1 MDGCKLNLPAP
12 LTAAGYQPPG
22 PQAHYPQGLLSCLLR
37 LQSRLP
43 VDFDLAAHGNER
55 LAALAHLPALEPAD
69 LVVYDRGYYSFE
81 LLCAHQERGLHAVFR
96 IRRSSGQAFDRFLAS
111 RRTDTLAA
119 ILPGPDALRD
129 LSRKYPGR
137 AWRAVR
143 LRLVKYTR
151 GTTEYALATTLLDRR
166 RYRVD
171 ALADLYHA
179 RWGLEEMYKISK
191 QFLEIEQFHGRSER
205 LVKQELFAHF
215 NLIAMTRLL
224 TNRDAALC
232 AAAGPGQPVPQ
243 ANFKHSLAALAQH
256 LEGLLLRQRA
266 YVEETLEQL
275 CAWIG
280 TGRRR
285 RRPNR
290 SYPRQS
296 KRPVSKWDRR
306 RPPAK

>member
-1 MDGCKLNLPAP
+1 M
-12 LTAAGYQPPG
+12 
-22 PQAHYPQGLLSCLLR
+22 
-37 LQSRLP
+37 
-43 VDFDLAAHGNER
+43 
-55 LAALAHLPALEPAD
+55 
-69 LVVYDRGYYSFE
+69 
-81 LLCAHQERGLHAVFR
+81 FR
-96 IRRSSGQAFDRFLAS
+96 IRRGSGEAFDRFLAS
-111 RRTDTLAA
+111 RRTDTVAA
-119 ILPGPDALRD
+119 ILPGPDTLRD
-129 LSRKYPGR
+129 LSRKHPGR
-137 AWRAVR
+137 EWRAVR

-191 QFLEIEQFHGRSER
+191 QFLEVEQFHGRSER

-224 TNRDAALC
+224 TNRDAAL
-232 AAAGPGQPVPQ
+232 
-243 ANFKHSLAALAQH
+243 AQH

-280 TGRRR
+280 TGR
-285 RRPNR
+285 PPTAPEPLVPATVQAPGLEMGPAQTR
-290 SYPRQS
+290 SQIADPMPTPQAGATNVAG
-296 KRPVSKWDRR
+296 PL
-306 RPPAK
+306 